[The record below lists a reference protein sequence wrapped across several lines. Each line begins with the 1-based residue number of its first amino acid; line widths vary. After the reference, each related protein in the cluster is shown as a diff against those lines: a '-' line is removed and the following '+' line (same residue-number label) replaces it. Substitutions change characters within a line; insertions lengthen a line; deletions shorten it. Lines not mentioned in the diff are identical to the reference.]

1 MAGYQVI
8 TQALRNESPK
18 WDEFAERAK
27 QVAGQVASTNLDT
40 SAFFVGDASLL
51 GMTNILRAELHR
63 DAYERF
69 RSFVESALR
78 GAETEFPQI
87 GCVLIEIA
95 NRYDQAEQL
104 IELDLNQ
111 TYSAQR

>member
-8 TQALRNESPK
+8 TQALRHESPK

-27 QVAGQVASTNLDT
+27 QVLGQVVASNLEI
-40 SAFFVGDASLL
+40 SAFFVGDPTVLAMS
-51 GMTNILRAELHR
+51 GTLRAELHR
-63 DAYERF
+63 EAYEKF

-87 GCVLIEIA
+87 GDVLIDIA
-95 NRYDQAEQL
+95 NRYDEAEQL
-104 IELDLNQ
+104 VELDLNQ
-111 TYSAQR
+111 TYSAHQ

>member
-27 QVAGQVASTNLDT
+27 QVLGQVVASNLEI
-40 SAFFVGDASLL
+40 SAFFVGDPSALAL
-51 GMTNILRAELHR
+51 VGTLRSELHR
-63 DAYERF
+63 ESYEHF

-87 GCVLIEIA
+87 GDVLIDIA
-95 NRYDQAEQL
+95 NRYDEAEQL

-111 TYSAQR
+111 TYSAHP

>member
-18 WDEFAERAK
+18 WDEFTERAK
-27 QVAGQVASTNLDT
+27 MVLGQVVATNLEA
-40 SAFFVGDASLL
+40 SAFFVGDPSALA
-51 GMTNILRAELHR
+51 MAHTLRAELHR

-87 GCVLIEIA
+87 GDVLIEIA
-95 NRYDQAEQL
+95 NRYDEAEQL
-104 IELDLNQ
+104 VELDLNQ
-111 TYSAQR
+111 TYRVNR

>member
-1 MAGYQVI
+1 LAGYQVI

-18 WDEFAERAK
+18 WDEFAERTR
-27 QVAGQVASTNLDT
+27 QVVGQVASATLDT
-40 SAFFVGDASLL
+40 TAFFVGDPTGLNMNSA
-51 GMTNILRAELHR
+51 RADLHR

-69 RSFVESALR
+69 RSFVESVLH

-87 GCVLIEIA
+87 GDALIEIA
-95 NRYDQAEQL
+95 NRYDQAEQV

-111 TYSAQR
+111 IYTAHR

>member
-18 WDEFAERAK
+18 WDEFTERAK
-27 QVAGQVASTNLDT
+27 QVLGQVVATKLEV
-40 SAFFVGDASLL
+40 SAFFVGDPTVL
-51 GMTNILRAELHR
+51 GMAGTLRAELHR
-63 DAYERF
+63 DAYERI
-69 RSFVESALR
+69 RSFVETALR

-87 GCVLIEIA
+87 GDVLIEIA
-95 NRYDQAEQL
+95 NRYDLTEQL

-111 TYSAQR
+111 TYSAPP